1 MNTQPFS
8 QTDQM
13 IDLYCDFLSVRC
25 MRMYIITKSHSR
37 FRVNLHSKN
46 HKVTNYYDHDCRL
59 QEMKY
64 MLPDKFI
71 RGNHSI
77 NFSKF
82 GSRTF
87 IIGNNTDTNDQSFGQ
102 FNRLDSLIK

>member
-1 MNTQPFS
+1 M
-8 QTDQM
+8 
-13 IDLYCDFLSVRC
+13 
-25 MRMYIITKSHSR
+25 H
-37 FRVNLHSKN
+37 VNVYYYQIAFAFQSEST
-46 HKVTNYYDHDCRL
+46 VYYDHDCGL

-71 RGNHSI
+71 RGSHSI